1 MTHRKYKVLSVEQKV
16 SKSIYNTMLNDGLI
30 EGLTSYQ
37 YEVELLRPLRIENR
51 ERMQLLKNWS
61 QSKQAVREGRNQT
74 PDWKSSTPRILSSI
88 YLTGRLRIFRIYIY
102 SVSHTHD
109 DRTDCVPG
117 LNVVARPQNQS
128 VVWPTLCLS
137 SKLPRSSQDID
148 EPIPTCTERER
159 EGGGGLNQGE

>member
-1 MTHRKYKVLSVEQKV
+1 
-16 SKSIYNTMLNDGLI
+16 MLNDGLI

-37 YEVELLRPLRIENR
+37 YEVELLRPLCIENR

-61 QSKQAVREGRNQT
+61 QSKQAVREGRNRT

-88 YLTGRLRIFRIYIY
+88 YLTGRLRIFRIQRF
-102 SVSHTHD
+102 SHTHTH

-137 SKLPRSSQDID
+137 SKLPRPSQDID

-159 EGGGGLNQGE
+159 GEQARMERGSLKTL